1 MRRPALTVG
10 ELAVLLLLSAWA
22 LIPLAAGLAHVWSS
36 DDVQTG
42 VDGVGVIDHYQYLA
56 WIREAGENGLIGN
69 RFDVEGEP
77 GVYLQPMWLVSGL
90 LDRAGAGL
98 ALAFLVWKPVALLT
112 LFGGFAAYVRRTVD
126 GVAARTVALAL
137 ALFYFPPTTALLEW
151 TGAGSAEGRSASRLF
166 GFELSP
172 ATYLWGYVQTALAV
186 GLMPIALLAA
196 ERALREPR
204 PARSR
209 AMLVAA
215 ACGLAAAWSH
225 PWQGVVLVA
234 ILGGLF
240 VWGRGRGPHRA
251 LLVPVAATAVPL
263 AYFVIL
269 ANTDTAWRDGGAEAG
284 PHLLGWLALAL
295 APLAAVA
302 IAGVV
307 RRRAW
312 RADEVQERAMLL
324 WPLATL
330 LVYVLA
336 DRTFYYNLLSGLTL
350 PLAVHAV
357 RAAPPLRAPG
367 RAVVAVVLALATL
380 PGLAVA
386 VDELRD
392 ARAGSPYDLKRGEAD
407 ALEYLDRSPRAGS
420 VVTRAYLGQV
430 VPSRS
435 GRSVYVGHPSW
446 TDDYAERAAV
456 AERLFEPRADPAEAR
471 AFVRE
476 SGAAFL
482 LQDCVLA
489 GDLRPL
495 LGDLVVAT
503 RRFGCATVYE
513 LR

>member
-1 MRRPALTVG
+1 MRRPALTAG

-36 DDVQTG
+36 DDVLTG

-69 RFDVEGEP
+69 RFDVEDEP

-98 ALAFLVWKPVALLT
+98 ALAFLLWKPVALLT

-126 GVAARTVALAL
+126 GGAARTVALAL

-151 TGAGSAEGRSASRLF
+151 AGAGSAEGRSASRLF
-166 GFELSP
+166 AFELSP

-196 ERALREPR
+196 ERALRESR

-209 AMLVAA
+209 AMVVAA
-215 ACGLAAAWSH
+215 TCGLAAAWFH
-225 PWQGVVLVA
+225 PWQGVVLLA
-234 ILGGLF
+234 ILGGLLA
-240 VWGRGRGPHRA
+240 WGRGPHRA
-251 LLVPVAATAVPL
+251 LLVPSAATAIPL
-263 AYFVIL
+263 VYYGIL
-269 ANTDTAWRDGGAEAG
+269 ARTDTAWRDGAVEAG
-284 PHLLGWLALAL
+284 PHFHGWLALAL

-302 IAGVV
+302 IAGAV
-307 RRRAW
+307 RRRGW
-312 RADEVQERAMLL
+312 RTDDAQERVLLL

-330 LVYVLA
+330 LVYALA

-380 PGLAVA
+380 PGLALA
-386 VDELRD
+386 VDELRE
-392 ARAGSPYDLKRGEAD
+392 ARADTPYHLKRGEAD
-407 ALEYLDRSPRAGS
+407 ALDYLDRSPRTGS
-420 VVTRAYLGQV
+420 VLTRGYLGQV
-430 VPSRS
+430 VPSQS
-435 GRSVYVGHPSW
+435 GRRVYVGHFSW
-446 TDDYAERAAV
+446 TEDYGERAAD
-456 AERLFEPRADPAEAR
+456 AERLFDGRAGPAEAR